1 LFNLKD
7 RLQKKAKNNK
17 LKNSYKKS
25 TKNMMKKNKMKKNL
39 KINMMKFLKE
49 KSDQLKNTLEI
60 MIILE
65 IERIPKKN
73 GLI

>member
-1 LFNLKD
+1 
-7 RLQKKAKNNK
+7 
-17 LKNSYKKS
+17 
-25 TKNMMKKNKMKKNL
+25 MMKKNKMKKNL

-49 KSDQLKNTLEI
+49 KSDQMKNALEI

-73 GLI
+73 GPI

>member
-1 LFNLKD
+1 
-7 RLQKKAKNNK
+7 
-17 LKNSYKKS
+17 
-25 TKNMMKKNKMKKNL
+25 MKKNKMKKNL
-39 KINMMKFLKE
+39 KTNTMKFLKE

-73 GLI
+73 GPI

>member
-1 LFNLKD
+1 
-7 RLQKKAKNNK
+7 
-17 LKNSYKKS
+17 
-25 TKNMMKKNKMKKNL
+25 MKKNKMKKNL

-73 GLI
+73 VPI

>member
-1 LFNLKD
+1 
-7 RLQKKAKNNK
+7 
-17 LKNSYKKS
+17 
-25 TKNMMKKNKMKKNL
+25 MKKNKMKKNL

-65 IERIPKKN
+65 IKRIPKKN
-73 GLI
+73 VPI